1 MMLDDLGLAPTVKRY
16 VDAYKEKTGL
26 GVNLTVTGSDQ
37 RLESA
42 REVVIFRAIQEL
54 LGNIRQHASATQVRL
69 QLDLDATR
77 ARVVVEDNGKGFEP
91 GQVLAASHKT
101 SGLAALKE
109 RMDLLGGQLAIDSQ
123 AGQGTRVTLTVPAGS

>member
-16 VDAYKEKTGL
+16 VDAFKEKSGL
-26 GVNLTVTGSDQ
+26 AVNLTVTGSDQ

-54 LGNIRQHASATQVRL
+54 LGNVRQHAGATQVRL
-69 QLDLDATR
+69 QLDLDAIR

-91 GQVLAASHKT
+91 EAVLAAGHKIT
-101 SGLAALKE
+101 GLAALKE
-109 RMDLLGGQLAIDSQ
+109 RMDLLGGQMVMESQ
-123 AGQGTRVTLTVPAGS
+123 PGQGTRVMLTVPVGS